1 MIKLI
6 TETYNDDN
14 EIVLRIEYN
23 DDKELE
29 LKTLIR
35 DYIQKIK
42 KDNENDKELEWN
54 LIELS
59 LDITLFLTN
68 EKVNEIKNRINKIKE
83 KIDNE
88 KVKNLENT
96 ILALIEMKQHW
107 QHFKEKV
114 KEKLKI
120 FDFGDIIYIHL

>member
-14 EIVLRIEYN
+14 EIVLRIEY
-23 DDKELE
+23 KELE

-35 DYIQKIK
+35 DYIDKLKEKI
-42 KDNENDKELEWN
+42 NDKNLEWN

-88 KVKNLENT
+88 KVKKIENL
-96 ILALIEMKQHW
+96 ILELINMRQTWRVLKQKL
-107 QHFKEKV
+107 KEKFKV
-114 KEKLKI
+114 L
-120 FDFGDIIYIHL
+120 DFEDVLFVYM